1 VLFVS
6 ERADLYGGGQHSL
19 LDLATVLAEAGARPA
34 VVLSGGG
41 PLADALERA
50 GVAVRHLSLP
60 PIRPAP
66 GMVAMRAV
74 RALAS
79 LARAEASALL
89 HSDAPRT
96 ALYAGLAARLAGTAH
111 VWHVRASV
119 GGGGRGG
126 RRPGGGAAPGPP
138 RGGARPPPPPLLVR
152 LAHRVIAVSR
162 AAARRSAALRR
173 ARHVRVVP
181 TGIRPPEL
189 LDRRTARTLLD
200 LPQEGLVVGV
210 VGRVEPDKGGEDA
223 LAVLAGVRD
232 AVPGTV
238 LVFLGN
244 ADPEAPW
251 PMTLRLR
258 AAALGLLDGIRFA
271 GERPGAARLL
281 AAFDLILH
289 PSRHE
294 ALPRVLIEAAQAA
307 VPVVAYAVGGVGEVV
322 EDGVT
327 GLLAPPRELATLG
340 AAAVRLAADGELRHV
355 LGDAARRRAAERFD
369 PESMGASVLE
379 VYREAIVTAGVA
391 PGTDARRAA

>member
-119 GGGGRGG
+119 GG
-126 RRPGGGAAPGPP
+126 RPLAD
-138 RGGARPPPPPLLVR
+138 RLLVR

>member
-1 VLFVS
+1 MLFVS

-119 GGGGRGG
+119 GG
-126 RRPGGGAAPGPP
+126 RPLAD
-138 RGGARPPPPPLLVR
+138 RLLVR